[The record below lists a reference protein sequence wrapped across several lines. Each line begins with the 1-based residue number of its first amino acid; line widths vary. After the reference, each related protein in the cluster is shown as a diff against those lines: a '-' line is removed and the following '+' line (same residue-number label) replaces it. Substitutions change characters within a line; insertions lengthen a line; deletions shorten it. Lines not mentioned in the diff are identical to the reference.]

1 MTCCE
6 SDIQES
12 ENIASLHNQITAC
25 DAVLEVSNHALGPLI
40 SQSADHGHGLQDD
53 SLGHLPQAGT
63 VRVTFRMISA
73 AAFVVAAVTNVV
85 ICLCC
90 TFFLI
95 THYSHSWIGTRDFT

>member
-40 SQSADHGHGLQDD
+40 SRSADHGLQDD

-73 AAFVVAAVTNVV
+73 AIFVVAAMTNVV

-90 TFFLI
+90 TSFLI
-95 THYSHSWIGTRDFT
+95 THYSHSWIATRDFT